1 MPGAW
6 IVPSC
11 RMTSAPLR
19 TGSTAPRKLKRSG
32 SSDRTL
38 SPLTSSLA
46 SRRTSSLS
54 SPQKMRT
61 SSESTALMAPRSSPA
76 ARLCSATAAKAPDCR
91 FGGREVAFER
101 FQVVGRNCLLEGRQ
115 PQLLRLSEQSC
126 AISRVAELPRENSG
140 FLEPEGAAPEI
151 GRQPSASFQ
160 GCRGDCVRATELR
173 AFGGASSRRATS
185 SSGPAEAPAACQA
198 ARSGSSARVS
208 ARAACARRRS
218 SADAVC
224 STAERTS
231 GCRKRKPSEASAPS
245 PAAPTGS
252 HASGRIAFP
261 RSLSAAA
268 VSRSG
273 SASSS
278 AATRRSARAS
288 ASRFPSLEANAR
300 SSRAVSGNASNPDDG
315 SSLSPL
321 AAIGSSVSASGFPAA
336 ASRTLASRPLR
347 ASPSCRSLLRRGQ
360 RALRH
365 GQRVPR
371 RSRTAAPAPR
381 PARAVTAVEDR
392 AR

>member
-173 AFGGASSRRATS
+173 AFGGRFEPQ
-185 SSGPAEAPAACQA
+185 GH
-198 ARSGSSARVS
+198 VF
-208 ARAACARRRS
+208 
-218 SADAVC
+218 V
-224 STAERTS
+224 RTS
-231 GCRKRKPSEASAPS
+231 RGACSVPGGTIGIIGESLGEGSMRPPPLLGGCR
-245 PAAPTGS
+245 
-252 HASGRIAFP
+252 
-261 RSLSAAA
+261 L
-268 VSRSG
+268 
-273 SASSS
+273 
-278 AATRRSARAS
+278 
-288 ASRFPSLEANAR
+288 L
-300 SSRAVSGNASNPDDG
+300 DG
-315 SSLSPL
+315 
-321 AAIGSSVSASGFPAA
+321 
-336 ASRTLASRPLR
+336 
-347 ASPSCRSLLRRGQ
+347 
-360 RALRH
+360 
-365 GQRVPR
+365 
-371 RSRTAAPAPR
+371 
-381 PARAVTAVEDR
+381 
-392 AR
+392 